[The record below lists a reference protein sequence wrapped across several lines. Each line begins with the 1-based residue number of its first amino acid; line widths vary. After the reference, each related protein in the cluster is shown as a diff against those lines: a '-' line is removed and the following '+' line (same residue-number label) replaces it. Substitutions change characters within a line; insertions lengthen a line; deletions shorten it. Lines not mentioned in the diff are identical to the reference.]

1 MCCGAIIER
10 VLSIPGF
17 RICQVAAYATLRK
30 VLNMPIIAEK
40 CLNKLIYDWVLN
52 MLDESFTGF

>member
-1 MCCGAIIER
+1 MCCGAIIEK

-40 CLNKLIYDWVLN
+40 CLNKLIYD
-52 MLDESFTGF
+52 